1 MLEVSNLECVRG
13 DRRLFADMSFSVKPG
28 ELLHVQGPNGSG
40 KTSLLRMVC
49 GLVVPVQGD
58 IFWGGENIRTL
69 REDYFRDITYLGHL
83 RGIKED
89 LTALENLRIL
99 MGLAGQ
105 EGGADADEST
115 VVAALGKMGL
125 AGREDLPA
133 KVLSQGQKRR
143 VALARLLLCKTRL
156 WILDE
161 PFTALDVTAIAVV
174 QALLSQHL
182 HNGGMIILT
191 THQDLDVLSKVSSAG
206 AVQRLHLKDVSINS
220 IKPPGQG
227 ENTQKSGV
235 YAE

>member
-13 DRRLFADMSFSVKPG
+13 DRRLFAGMSFSVKPG
-28 ELLHVQGPNGSG
+28 ELLHVQGANGSG
-40 KTSLLRMVC
+40 KTSLLRMLC
-49 GLVVPVQGD
+49 GLVMPMQGD

-69 REDYFRDITYLGHL
+69 REDYFREMTYLGHL
-83 RGIKED
+83 NGIKED

-99 MGLAGQ
+99 MELASRDGGGDVP
-105 EGGADADEST
+105 EGALI
-115 VVAALGKMGL
+115 AALDQMGL

-143 VALARLLLCKTRL
+143 VMLARLVLSSLASHKTRL

-161 PFTALDVTAIAVV
+161 PFTALDVAALGVV

-191 THQDLDVLSKVSSAG
+191 THQDLDVLSKASPAG
-206 AVQRLHLKDVSINS
+206 AVQRLTLNS
-220 IKPPGQG
+220 
-227 ENTQKSGV
+227 
-235 YAE
+235 

>member
-13 DRRLFADMSFSVKPG
+13 DRRLFAGMSFSVKPG
-28 ELLHVQGPNGSG
+28 ELLHVQGANGSG

-49 GLVVPVQGD
+49 GLVSPVQGD
-58 IFWGGENIRTL
+58 ICWGGENIRIL
-69 REDYFRDITYLGHL
+69 REDYFREMTYMGHL
-83 RGIKED
+83 SGIKED

-99 MGLAGQ
+99 MGLAG
-105 EGGADADEST
+105 DEAPEEAL
-115 VVAALGKMGL
+115 VAALDHMGL

-143 VALARLLLCKTRL
+143 VALARLVLCGVASHKTRL

-161 PFTALDVTAIAVV
+161 PFTALDVAAIAVV

-191 THQDLDVLSKVSSAG
+191 THQDLDVLSKASPAG
-206 AVQRLHLKDVSINS
+206 AVQRLSLIS
-220 IKPPGQG
+220 
-227 ENTQKSGV
+227 
-235 YAE
+235 

>member
-13 DRRLFADMSFSVKPG
+13 DRRLFAGMSFSVKPG
-28 ELLHVQGPNGSG
+28 ELLHVQGANGSG

-49 GLVVPVQGD
+49 GLVSPVQGD
-58 IFWGGENIRTL
+58 ICWGGENIRIL
-69 REDYFRDITYLGHL
+69 REDYFREMTYMGHL
-83 RGIKED
+83 SGIKED

-99 MGLAGQ
+99 TGLAG
-105 EGGADADEST
+105 DEASEET
-115 VVAALGKMGL
+115 LVAALDYMGL

-143 VALARLLLCKTRL
+143 VALARLVLCGVALHKTRL

-161 PFTALDVTAIAVV
+161 PFTALDVAAIAVV

-191 THQDLDVLSKVSSAG
+191 THQDLDVLSKASPAG
-206 AVQRLHLKDVSINS
+206 AVQRLYLNS
-220 IKPPGQG
+220 
-227 ENTQKSGV
+227 
-235 YAE
+235 

>member
-13 DRRLFADMSFSVKPG
+13 DRRLFAGMSFSVTPG
-28 ELLHVQGPNGSG
+28 ELLHVQGANGSG

-49 GLVVPVQGD
+49 GLVAPVQGD
-58 IFWGGENIRTL
+58 IFWDGENIRIL
-69 REDYFRDITYLGHL
+69 REDYFRNMTYLGHL
-83 RGIKED
+83 SGIKEE

-99 MGLAGQ
+99 MGL
-105 EGGADADEST
+105 GGSYASDE
-115 VVAALGKMGL
+115 VLVAALDQMGL

-143 VALARLLLCKTRL
+143 VALARLVLCSLELYKTRL

-161 PFTALDVTAIAVV
+161 PFTALDVAAIAVV

-191 THQDLDVLSKVSSAG
+191 THQDPDVLSKASPVG
-206 AVQRLHLKDVSINS
+206 AVQRLSLTS
-220 IKPPGQG
+220 
-227 ENTQKSGV
+227 
-235 YAE
+235 

>member
-13 DRRLFADMSFSVKPG
+13 DRRLFAGMSFSVKPG

-49 GLVVPVQGD
+49 GLVSPVQGE
-58 IFWGGENIRTL
+58 IFWDGENIRTL
-69 REDYFRDITYLGHL
+69 REDYFRDMTYLGHL
-83 RGIKED
+83 SGIKED
-89 LTALENLRIL
+89 LTALENLRVF
-99 MGLAGQ
+99 MDLAG
-105 EGGADADEST
+105 GNGAANVAEDA
-115 VVAALGKMGL
+115 VVAALGRMGL

-143 VALARLLLCKTRL
+143 VALTRLVLCSLASHKTRL

-161 PFTALDVTAIAVV
+161 PFTALDVAAIAEV

-191 THQDLDVLSKVSSAG
+191 THQDLEVLSKATPAG
-206 AVQRLHLKDVSINS
+206 AVQRLHLNS
-220 IKPPGQG
+220 W
-227 ENTQKSGV
+227 
-235 YAE
+235 

>member
-13 DRRLFADMSFSVKPG
+13 DRRLFAGMSFSVKPG
-28 ELLHVQGPNGSG
+28 ELLHVQGANGSG

-49 GLVVPVQGD
+49 GLVAPVQGD
-58 IFWGGENIRTL
+58 ICWGGENIRTL
-69 REDYFRDITYLGHL
+69 REDYFREMTYLGHL
-83 RGIKED
+83 SGIKED

-99 MGLAGQ
+99 MGLAGGDGAAAVD
-105 EGGADADEST
+105 EGT
-115 VVAALGKMGL
+115 LVTALDQMGL

-143 VALARLLLCKTRL
+143 VALARLVLCGLAPHKTRL

-161 PFTALDVTAIAVV
+161 PFTALDVAAIAVV

-191 THQDLDVLSKVSSAG
+191 THQDLDVLSKASPAS
-206 AVQRLHLKDVSINS
+206 AVQRLSLNS
-220 IKPPGQG
+220 
-227 ENTQKSGV
+227 
-235 YAE
+235 